1 MTGAIITGA
10 LSVALVI
17 LAMVANHLR
26 YRDMSFMLAVVG
38 VVMAMVSCSRA
49 GGVV

>member
-1 MTGAIITGA
+1 MNIITISV
-10 LSVALVI
+10 LSVVLII
-17 LAMVANHLR
+17 LSMVANHLR
-26 YRDMSFMLAVVG
+26 YRDMSVVLAVVG

>member
-1 MTGAIITGA
+1 MNIITISV
-10 LSVALVI
+10 LSVVLII
-17 LAMVANHLR
+17 LSMVANQLR
-26 YRDMSFMLAVVG
+26 YRDMSVVLAVVG